1 MQQHIAGIFLTHL
14 FHNSWN
20 DYYLIV
26 HLDHVECINDV
37 KHIRFFIHCRLH
49 QHYLSCKKGK

>member
-1 MQQHIAGIFLTHL
+1 MQQHIAGIFLPHL

-37 KHIRFFIHCRLH
+37 KHIAFHTLYVTSALCIM
-49 QHYLSCKKGK
+49 